1 MTVQWT
7 TPAGL
12 LFTATE
18 AVSTSVAVMA
28 TGTNISYSLI
38 SGQLS
43 SGLTINSSGVIS
55 GVPDNVFIPTT
66 STFVIRATDSVNVID
81 RTFSS
86 IIYNNGGVQWV
97 TTASVISTS
106 TNTTS
111 TFLPA
116 GYSGVEY
123 IFNNQWVDY
132 PLKAIPIGDPTTA
145 TITYHLSTGTLP
157 PGLSLS
163 STGTISGFVKDH
175 LTFPGFA
182 STTGGY
188 DTESF
193 DDYSYDPAVLSF
205 YGTLT
210 EVQLVSVPKIYQFS
224 VAATDGYNT
233 STNRFEML
241 VINPDMLR
249 ADSVFLSYDVSI
261 LSTDV
266 VPASA
271 SFLELPQFLNS
282 SNFGIIRAGEKTDLD
297 VSAYNGRPQ
306 EGKIT
311 YSLITT
317 TNLLTQLP
325 PDLVLDPISG
335 HISGY
340 VEFQPAYTKTY
351 TLTVAAT
358 KSDYT
363 STATTTV
370 TNTFTLFVQGNV
382 YSNIEWVSDSDL
394 GSIETQTI
402 SDLYVEAREIS
413 ADYNI
418 KYQLNGGALPS
429 GLTLDRDGSITGQ
442 VDFNATG
449 TYTFTVLASDVY
461 DLGAISNTFTLS
473 VAQTTSTQYTSIYAR
488 PFMNSTQRQSFQ
500 DFISNTKIFEPSL
513 IYRYFDP
520 NFGVQYNMK
529 MYLEYG
535 IEKLNLDSYFSA
547 LFQNFYP
554 ITLYFG
560 DVKVAVAKDIHGNSI
575 YEVIYVDVIDPLVT
589 STGTSVSLNTEINNS
604 LYYPASIQNMRK
616 RLESLILNDQYITV
630 NEYNLPLFMRTP
642 QAGQY
647 RPPGY
652 MPVIPLCYT
661 LPGQSS
667 NIVDRIKLSGFNFTS
682 LNFEIDRII
691 VSSSLDNSADKYL
704 IFERRD
710 ISNIVPEDFELF
722 GPDGVG
728 FNVGPYQD
736 NSGPVIDDESGNILT
751 DQSGIPFEGN

>member
-1 MTVQWT
+1 MTVQWI

-18 AVSTSVAVMA
+18 AVSTTLAVVA

-38 SGQLS
+38 SGQLP
-43 SGLTINSSGVIS
+43 SGMTVNSSGVIS
-55 GVPDNVFIPTT
+55 GVPDNVFVPTT
-66 STFVIRATDSVNVID
+66 STFVIRATDGTSVID
-81 RTFSS
+81 RTFNSV
-86 IIYNNGGVQWV
+86 IYNNGGVQWI

-116 GYSGVEY
+116 GYNGLQY
-123 IFNNQWVDY
+123 IFNNQWVNY
-132 PLKAIPIGDPTTA
+132 PLAAIPVGDPSTA

-157 PGLSLS
+157 PGLSLN

-224 VAATDGYNT
+224 VSATDGYNI

-249 ADSVFLSYDVSI
+249 ADSVFLAYDISA
-261 LSTDV
+261 LSTDI

-271 SFLELPQFLNS
+271 SFLELPQFINN
-282 SNFGIIRAGEKTDLD
+282 SNFGVIRAGKNIDLD
-297 VSAYNGRPQ
+297 VSAYNGNPQ
-306 EGKIT
+306 EGATT

-325 PDLVLDPISG
+325 PDLKLDSVSG
-335 HISGY
+335 HIYGY

-358 KSDYT
+358 KSDYKT
-363 STATTTV
+363 TATTTV

-382 YSNIEWVSDSDL
+382 YSSIEWVSGDDL
-394 GSIETQTI
+394 GSIETQTV
-402 SDLYVEAREIS
+402 SELRVEAKEIA

-418 KYQLNGGALPS
+418 KYQLTGGALPS
-429 GLTLDRDGSITGQ
+429 GLALGRDGTINGQ
-442 VDFNATG
+442 AAFDATG

-461 DLGAISNTFTLS
+461 DLGAISKSFKLS
-473 VAQTTSTQYTSIYAR
+473 VTQSTSTQYTSIYVR
-488 PFMNSTQRQSFQ
+488 PFMKSNQRQSFQ
-500 DFISNTKIFEPSL
+500 NFISNTKIFNPDL
-513 IYRYFDP
+513 MYRYFDP
-520 NFGVQYNMK
+520 NFGVQFDMK
-529 MYLEYG
+529 MYLQYG
-535 IEKLNLDSYFSA
+535 IQKLNLDSYVDA
-547 LFQNFYP
+547 LFENFYNT
-554 ITLYFG
+554 TLYFG
-560 DVKVAVAKDIHGNSI
+560 DVKIAVAKDIHGTDI
-575 YEVIYVDVIDPLVT
+575 YEAVYIDVVDPYAT
-589 STGTSVSLNTEINNS
+589 NTGTSVSMYTEINNS
-604 LYYPASIQNMRK
+604 LYYPASVHNMRK
-616 RLESLILNDQYITV
+616 RLESLIIDDQYVTS

-647 RPPGY
+647 TSPGY
-652 MPVIPLCYT
+652 MPVIPLCYA
-661 LPGQSS
+661 LPGQGFK
-667 NIVDRIKLSGFNFTS
+667 IVDRIKLSGFNFTS
-682 LNFEIDRII
+682 LNFEVDRII
-691 VSSSLDNSADKYL
+691 VSKSLDNSADKYL
-704 IFERRD
+704 IFKRKD
-710 ISNIVPEDFELF
+710 ISNIIPEDYELF
-722 GPDGVG
+722 GPDNVG
-728 FNVGPYQD
+728 FDVGPNQG
-736 NSGPVIDDESGNILT
+736 NLGPVIDDEDGNILT
-751 DQSGIPFEGN
+751 DESGIPFEGD